1 MDFIFSGT
9 HYVVS
14 FLVVLTVLVFVH
26 ELGHFWVAR
35 RNGVRV
41 QTFSIG
47 FGPELFGWNDRHGTR
62 WKISA
67 LPLGGYVKMFGEA
80 DTVLDEQGNERELT
94 EAEKAV
100 SFSHKRLGQR
110 AAIVFAGPAANFIL
124 AIVIM
129 AGLYAIYG
137 KPYASNEVGEVI
149 AGSVAEEAGIQPGDR
164 IVAINGRTIERFEEI
179 VEVVRLGLDKP
190 LEMVLARD
198 GETVA
203 ITVEPRIVDD
213 LDQFGNKQRV
223 GQLGIRPGGDGG
235 VIEYGPVQAVWAAVE
250 DTASMVG
257 AIFTVIGQMLDGSR
271 SSQELGGI
279 LTIGKMAG
287 DVASIS
293 IVWLISFAATLSVN
307 LGLINLFPIPMLDG
321 GHLAFYA
328 AEAIRGRPLGARAQ
342 EWGFRIGLALV
353 LCLMLY
359 ATWNDL
365 VRLEVVDYVKNL
377 VT

>member
-1 MDFIFSGT
+1 
-9 HYVVS
+9 
-14 FLVVLTVLVFVH
+14 
-26 ELGHFWVAR
+26 
-35 RNGVRV
+35 
-41 QTFSIG
+41 
-47 FGPELFGWNDRHGTR
+47 HGTR

-190 LEMVLARD
+190 LE
-198 GETVA
+198 
-203 ITVEPRIVDD
+203 
-213 LDQFGNKQRV
+213 
-223 GQLGIRPGGDGG
+223 
-235 VIEYGPVQAVWAAVE
+235 
-250 DTASMVG
+250 
-257 AIFTVIGQMLDGSR
+257 
-271 SSQELGGI
+271 
-279 LTIGKMAG
+279 
-287 DVASIS
+287 
-293 IVWLISFAATLSVN
+293 
-307 LGLINLFPIPMLDG
+307 
-321 GHLAFYA
+321 
-328 AEAIRGRPLGARAQ
+328 
-342 EWGFRIGLALV
+342 
-353 LCLMLY
+353 
-359 ATWNDL
+359 
-365 VRLEVVDYVKNL
+365 
-377 VT
+377 